1 MTAPEPAASALGPW
15 LDQHTARAPE
25 ALRRRVVACTQ
36 AAVSGAGLADTLAR
50 AGAAALNRVLAAPG
64 DRSVALDL
72 LAADALVTLA
82 LLARAEQAPA
92 DLARFAG
99 DILQAHR
106 AGS

>member
-1 MTAPEPAASALGPW
+1 MTAREPAASALRPW

-25 ALRRRVVACTQ
+25 ALRRRVVAYAE
-36 AAVSGAGLADTLAR
+36 AAPPGGGLADTLAQ
-50 AGAAALNRVLAAPG
+50 AGGAALARVVSSAG

-82 LLARAEQAPA
+82 LLARAERAPA
-92 DLARFAG
+92 ELARLAG